1 MRRFP
6 LLLTIVGI
14 FVSCDNVYEND
25 QLVTNQIERA
35 NVATRTIT
43 LTPLEQDIATMLEL
57 GLDTTNLLIR
67 EDYYMAKGICV
78 YKNVLE
84 EARNSPRIQD
94 RMSQDRVIHRHC
106 HKVYY
111 ELPFDE
117 SDSLYQKTLAAVYR
131 WDEVDDSG
139 LEVNCGF
146 HTCMDSSFY
155 TVNVQIDDYYS
166 EYDPLVF
173 PVYDYHENAP
183 YGRIVINTSNPLWAA
198 AQEYDQYEYLM
209 MHAIGESLK
218 FESIDS
224 YNSVNPSIMMSE
236 DLLDIYHQLWCNF
249 TSNDIDDIVRA
260 FPKQEE
266 PKFVYSWNPAVETTS
281 EQSYILKEGINYV
294 LTISSNAECCQVP
307 GGITFGVSV
316 NNKNT
321 FSLSGISVTDIPNG
335 NDTFNIRIDG
345 AGEYE
350 LTTWANDTYTRHL
363 HKQKVDVLVGED
375 KFVFNAPDTM
385 RLNTAYQIK
394 YEHFAHPSRTVEYS
408 IGEIMFD
415 EGADT
420 NATLRQFDDN
430 CIVSL
435 RRNGCYVVSAIVKE
449 QGQAIDTAYFNMTKL
464 MDFPSV
470 ETMSF
475 NIDTIVDD
483 YQDAVVSNIDTLQSY
498 SYVLSMRRINIMD
511 RFACYVQVEHQ
522 TSLAMPW
529 ANRWT
534 DVENGYLTRIMMY
547 GYYPIQLVYE
557 SIMGIAPLWVRYILP
572 TLYRSE
578 TIDPLPLTVSSWYDF
593 YTGRLFLPV
602 DGFREVKGTTIYDQP
617 IKYIDIPI
625 TMQTEL
631 GVQSEPVLQIM
642 VQENSV
648 I

>member
-6 LLLTIVGI
+6 LLLTIVSI

-84 EARNSPRIQD
+84 EARNSQRIQD
-94 RMSQDRVIHRHC
+94 RMSQDETIHRHY

-111 ELPFDE
+111 KLPFD
-117 SDSLYQKTLAAVYR
+117 SGNSLYQATVAAVYR
-131 WDEVDDSG
+131 WGSIADSN
-139 LEVNCGF
+139 LETDCGF

-155 TVNVQIDDYYS
+155 TVDVQIDNYYS

-173 PVYDYHENAP
+173 PVYQNENTP
-183 YGRIVINTSNPLWAA
+183 YGRVVINTSNPLWAVA
-198 AQEYDQYEYLM
+198 NDNNQYMYLV

-218 FESIDS
+218 FDSVDTYSI
-224 YNSVNPSIMMSE
+224 YEPSIMMSE
-236 DLLDIYHQLWCNF
+236 DLLEYHPNLWCDF
-249 TSNDIDDIVRA
+249 TANDIDDIVRA

-281 EQSYILKEGINYV
+281 EQAYILKEGITYV
-294 LTISSNAECCQVP
+294 LTISSTAECCQGLSDP
-307 GGITFGVSV
+307 E
-316 NNKNT
+316 
-321 FSLSGISVTDIPNG
+321 FSLVARKKGSTGTNLNIATPVSGYDNK
-335 NDTFNIRIDG
+335 FNVCINNSG
-345 AGEYE
+345 AYE
-350 LTTWANDTYTRHL
+350 LTAWLNDGVVGKL
-363 HKQKVDVLVGED
+363 HEQTIDVLVGED

-415 EGADT
+415 EGAGT
-420 NATLRQFDDN
+420 NATLLQFDDN

-498 SYVLSMRRINIMD
+498 SYVFSMRRINIMD

-557 SIMGIAPLWVRYILP
+557 SIMGIAPLWVRYVLP